1 MPKASP
7 ALSAFNAGEWSPLLD
22 GRQDLSKYAIALRRM
37 RNFYP
42 KVQGPAV
49 RRPGT
54 RFVSAVKDSGTAVRL
69 LPFEFSVEQ
78 AYIIEAGDAYL
89 RFYRDN
95 GQIENGG
102 VPVEIVSPYAEEH
115 LSKLRFVQ
123 SADILYLFHPDVFP
137 QKLSRTSHVDWAIN
151 PLVPL
156 DGPYLPT
163 NTTATTIAAS
173 ATSGTITLTASSTAG
188 INDGGGFKNTDV
200 GRHVRIKSGAN
211 WGWARITGWTS
222 ATQVTAAV
230 QANLSGT
237 TATKEWRLGL
247 WSGTTGYPAVGT
259 FFEDRLALGGVRR
272 YPQRVDLSRTGDYEN
287 FAPTDPNGTV
297 VSDHALAFT
306 LNANNVNAIRWLLD
320 DEKAL
325 MIGTVGGEWP
335 LRASNLNEA
344 LDAENPPQAKRSTVY
359 GSADVAPVKAG
370 NGILFVQRAGR
381 KLMEQAFSFE
391 DDGFRSGDL
400 TELAEHI
407 TAGGIKEIGYQ
418 KEPDSIVWAVRGDGA
433 LLGMTYR
440 REQDVVGWHQHV
452 LGGRSDAEGALAAV
466 ESIAVIPA
474 SNGSRDE
481 LWLAVRRHINGQT
494 RRYVEYMEGPLPDDG
509 DQKDAFY
516 VDSGL
521 TGNFESPEDELSGLG
536 HLEGEIV
543 QILADGASHP
553 DRTVAGGK
561 VALDRAATVVHAGLA
576 YDHLSELQTLALEA
590 GAADGTAQGK
600 IKRITNCTIRFYR
613 SLGARTGPDTGSLDP
628 VPELIFRDASAPM
641 GAPNALFT
649 GDSLVVWPGGYETAG
664 RITIVPV
671 GPFPCTVVAI
681 YPQIVTQDR

>member
-1 MPKASP
+1 
-7 ALSAFNAGEWSPLLD
+7 
-22 GRQDLSKYAIALRRM
+22 
-37 RNFYP
+37 
-42 KVQGPAV
+42 
-49 RRPGT
+49 
-54 RFVSAVKDSGTAVRL
+54 
-69 LPFEFSVEQ
+69 
-78 AYIIEAGDAYL
+78 
-89 RFYRDN
+89 
-95 GQIENGG
+95 
-102 VPVEIVSPYAEEH
+102 
-115 LSKLRFVQ
+115 
-123 SADILYLFHPDVFP
+123 
-137 QKLSRTSHVDWAIN
+137 
-151 PLVPL
+151 
-156 DGPYLPT
+156 
-163 NTTATTIAAS
+163 
-173 ATSGTITLTASSTAG
+173 
-188 INDGGGFKNTDV
+188 
-200 GRHVRIKSGAN
+200 
-211 WGWARITGWTS
+211 
-222 ATQVTAAV
+222 
-230 QANLSGT
+230 
-237 TATKEWRLGL
+237 
-247 WSGTTGYPAVGT
+247 
-259 FFEDRLALGGVRR
+259 
-272 YPQRVDLSRTGDYEN
+272 
-287 FAPTDPNGTV
+287 
-297 VSDHALAFT
+297 LAFT

-400 TELAEHI
+400 TELAEHN
-407 TAGGIKEIGYQ
+407 TAGGIKEIAYQ
-418 KEPDSIVWAVRGDGA
+418 KEPDSVVWAVRGDGA

-452 LGGRSDAEGALAAV
+452 LGGRSDAEGTLAAV

-509 DQKDAFY
+509 DQKNAFY

-536 HLEGEIV
+536 HLEGETV

-553 DRTVAGGK
+553 DRIVAGGK

-613 SLGARTGPDTGSLDP
+613 SLGARTGSDTGSLDP
-628 VPELIFRDASAPM
+628 VPELVFRDASAPM

-649 GDSLVVWPGGYETAG
+649 GDSLVAWPGGYETAG